1 MLKLAV
7 LISGG
12 GSNLKALLDAAAD
25 PEFPARIV
33 CVGSDTDAPGLVHA
47 EAAGVPTFVV
57 RPHDYGSR
65 EEWGRALAA
74 AIQAHGVGAAAAAS
88 DAEATDPTAQPGSYA
103 AADPGLVVSA
113 GLMRILP
120 AGFVREFSPRII
132 NTHPALL
139 PLFPG
144 AHAVRDA
151 LAAGA
156 TETGVTVHIIDE
168 GVDTG
173 PVLRQARVEIR
184 RGAGGADA
192 DGDDAGGESEGELH
206 ERIKQLERPLL
217 VQTVRDIALGDIDLA
232 AVAAP
237 TVAAAPRE

>member
-1 MLKLAV
+1 MLKIAV

-12 GSNLKALLDAAAD
+12 GSNLKALIDATAD

-33 CVGSDTDAPGLVHA
+33 CVGSDT
-47 EAAGVPTFVV
+47 EAAGLEYARTAGIPTFIV
-57 RPHDYGSR
+57 RPRDSGTR
-65 EEWGRALAA
+65 EEWGQVLAA
-74 AIQAHGVGAAAAAS
+74 AIQEHGVGS
-88 DAEATDPTAQPGSYA
+88 GPDA
-103 AADPGLVVSA
+103 GLVVSA

-120 AGFVREFSPRII
+120 PGFVREFSPRLI

-139 PLFPG
+139 PAFPG

-156 TETGVTVHIIDE
+156 ERTGVTVHVIDE

-173 PVLRQARVEIR
+173 PVLRQAAV
-184 RGAGGADA
+184 DVQP
-192 DGDDAGGESEGELH
+192 GETEDELH

-217 VQTVRDIALGDIDLA
+217 VQTVRDIALGQL
-232 AVAAP
+232 
-237 TVAAAPRE
+237 TLPRAG